1 MIRSCNRSTP
11 HQELLKHAL
20 VVLLNVGRHKALAP
34 NVAEGDDCTDILID
48 LMQMFRDK
56 RSIFCL
62 AGELLCRLVEVS
74 NNVKTTCNST
84 EFRKR
89 LEGILHIMER
99 KQRLDSKLK
108 SITSRPPPGSNSTTP
123 IGQGKGYSKYLANME
138 PIVIIQHLIHLLN

>member
-1 MIRSCNRSTP
+1 LIRSCNRSTP

-62 AGELLCRLVEVS
+62 AG
-74 NNVKTTCNST
+74 N
-84 EFRKR
+84 
-89 LEGILHIMER
+89 I
-99 KQRLDSKLK
+99 
-108 SITSRPPPGSNSTTP
+108 ITS
-123 IGQGKGYSKYLANME
+123 Y
-138 PIVIIQHLIHLLN
+138 

>member
-34 NVAEGDDCTDILID
+34 NVAEGDDSADILID

-62 AGELLCRLVEVS
+62 AGNTYTHYINIITITNNNIIKVS
-74 NNVKTTCNST
+74 YYV
-84 EFRKR
+84 
-89 LEGILHIMER
+89 
-99 KQRLDSKLK
+99 
-108 SITSRPPPGSNSTTP
+108 
-123 IGQGKGYSKYLANME
+123 
-138 PIVIIQHLIHLLN
+138 V